1 MVRQDFQNKMTEIA
15 NILGYRVSFDER
27 NNSSTLRKDRGIITV
42 SAHWDEERFS
52 IYSEYPRTIK
62 GECAN
67 GIKDI
72 KITVSENKTADQIA
86 GAILRRFLPKY
97 LEQLSKAVGDIDR
110 RNVTIKDAREVA
122 EVIGVLPKYLEQL
135 SKAVGDIDRRNV
147 TIKDAREVA
156 EVIGVAVSSERQE
169 RRYFRTIK
177 IYPSNIGIEVISIW
191 SRKSIDISLHSLPLD
206 KALKLVEFMKSL

>member
-122 EVIGVLPKYLEQL
+122 EVIGV
-135 SKAVGDIDRRNV
+135 
-147 TIKDAREVA
+147 
-156 EVIGVAVSSERQE
+156 AVSSERQE